1 MSQLN
6 PQQLQAVRNTEG
18 PLLVLAGAGSGKTS
32 VITQKI
38 AWLINNESYNPG
50 SICAVTFTNKAAREM
65 RERVGKLL
73 SKEASE
79 GLHISTFHSL
89 GLRIIRE
96 ETEALGYKRNFS
108 ILDSDDCANVV
119 RDIMRSDTSGDKTL
133 PDKVRWQISS
143 WKNDMVLPNQAI
155 SECDNNPVMQLAAR
169 VYPEYQQHLQAFN
182 ALDFDDLILL
192 PVKLFNEQPE
202 SLQKWRMRIQYLLV
216 DEYQDTNSC
225 QYQLVSQLVSA
236 HRRLTVVGDDDQSI
250 YAWRGAK
257 PENLALLQDDFVDL
271 TVIKLEQ
278 NYRSS
283 GRVLKAANAVI
294 ANNEHVFEKRLWSEL
309 GYGDP
314 IRVLPTDNEQ
324 REAELVVADIQ
335 SQIFQKKNRFSDY
348 AILYRS
354 NHQSRVLEKILRERN
369 LPYYLSGGT
378 SFFDRTEIKDLLAYM
393 RLVSNDNDDAAFL
406 RCVETP
412 KRHIGPATLAKL
424 GQYAGDREISLLQAC
439 SELGLEQVMQS
450 NAIARVRHFSEWI
463 NELAVEAEDVSANVI
478 LERIIKDSDYENWL
492 RELHK
497 DNKAVKR
504 RMENIADL
512 QDWIRNISSEDG
524 NLQKIVSGLM
534 LRDMLE
540 RSDEEEDANQIA
552 LMTLHAAKGL
562 EFPHVY
568 IVGMEENLLPHHNSL
583 DDHGISEERRLTYV
597 GITRAKQTLTF
608 TYARKRKRGGDMVDC
623 EPSRFLTEIPEEDL
637 QWAGREQ
644 LEPEEKQARGLAH
657 LDGLRSMLE

>member
-1 MSQLN
+1 MSRLN
-6 PQQLQAVRNTEG
+6 PQQQQAVCHTEG

-38 AWLINNESYNPG
+38 AWLITNEGYDPA

-65 RERVGKLL
+65 RERVRKLL
-73 SKEASE
+73 SKEAGE

-96 ETEALGYKRNFS
+96 ETETLGYKRNFS
-108 ILDSDDCANVV
+108 ILDSDDCTNIV
-119 RDIMRSDTSGDKTL
+119 RDILRSDTSGDKTL

-143 WKNDMVLPNQAI
+143 WKNDLILPNHAI
-155 SECDNNPVMQLAAR
+155 TECGNDPIKQLSAR
-169 VYPEYQQHLQAFN
+169 VYPDYQQHLQAFN

-192 PVKLFNEQPE
+192 PVTLFNEHPE
-202 SLQKWRMRIQYLLV
+202 CMHKWRKRIQYLLV

-225 QYQLVSQLVSA
+225 QYQLVSKLVSA

-257 PENLALLQDDFVDL
+257 PENLALLKDEFNDL

-294 ANNEHVFEKRLWSEL
+294 ANNAHVFEKRLWSEL

-314 IRVLPTDNEQ
+314 IRILPTDNEA
-324 REAELVVADIQ
+324 REAELVIADIQ
-335 SQIFQKKNRFSDY
+335 SQLFQKKTRFSDY

-354 NHQSRVLEKILRERN
+354 NHQSRALEKILRERN

-378 SFFDRTEIKDLLAYM
+378 SFFDRTEIKDLLAYL
-393 RLVSNDNDDAAFL
+393 RLAANDNDDAAFL

-412 KRHIGPATLAKL
+412 KRHIGPATLSKL
-424 GQYAGDREISLLQAC
+424 GNYAGERQISLLQAC
-439 SELGLEQVMQS
+439 SELGLEQVMHA

-463 NELAVEAEDVSANVI
+463 NELGVEAEDVSASVI
-478 LERIIKDSDYENWL
+478 LDRIIKDSDYENWL

-504 RMENIADL
+504 RMENIRDL

-524 NLQKIVSGLM
+524 DLQKVVSGLM

-540 RSDEEEDANQIA
+540 RSDDDDGANQIA

-568 IVGMEENLLPHHNSL
+568 MIGVEENLLPHHNSL
-583 DDHGISEERRLTYV
+583 DDHGIAEERRLTYV
-597 GITRAKQTLTF
+597 GITRAQQTLTLS
-608 TYARKRKRGGDMVDC
+608 YARKRKRGGELIGC
-623 EPSRFLTEIPEEDL
+623 EPSRFLSELPEDDI

>member
-1 MSQLN
+1 LSHLN
-6 PQQLQAVRNTEG
+6 PQQLQAVRHTEG

-38 AWLINNESYNPG
+38 AWLISNEGYEPT

-65 RERVGKLL
+65 RERVRKLL
-73 SKEASE
+73 GKEAGQ

-96 ETEALGYKRNFS
+96 ETETLGYKRNFS
-108 ILDSDDCANVV
+108 ILDSDDCTNIV
-119 RDIMRSDTSGDKTL
+119 RDILRTDTSGDKSL

-143 WKNDMVLPNQAI
+143 WKNDLILPGHAI
-155 SECDNNPVMQLAAR
+155 NECGNDPIKQLAAR
-169 VYPEYQQHLQAFN
+169 VYPDYQHHMQAFN

-192 PVKLFNEQPE
+192 PVTLFNEHPE
-202 SLQKWRMRIQYLLV
+202 CMQKWRKRIQYLLV

-225 QYQLVSQLVSA
+225 QFQLVSKLVSV

-257 PENLALLQDDFVDL
+257 PENLALLNDEFNDL

-294 ANNEHVFEKRLWSEL
+294 ANNAHVFEKRLWSEL

-314 IRVLPTDNEQ
+314 IRILPTDNEA
-324 REAELVVADIQ
+324 REAELVIADIQ
-335 SQIFQKKNRFSDY
+335 SQLFQKKTRFSDY

-378 SFFDRTEIKDLLAYM
+378 SFFDRTEIKDLLAYL
-393 RLVSNDNDDAAFL
+393 RLVANEDDDAAFL

-412 KRHIGPATLAKL
+412 KRHIGPATLKKL
-424 GQYAGDREISLLQAC
+424 GSYASERKISLLQAC

-463 NELAVEAEDVSANVI
+463 NELGIEAEDVSASVI
-478 LERIIKDSDYENWL
+478 LDRIIKDSDYENWL

-497 DNKAVKR
+497 DSKAVKR
-504 RMENIADL
+504 RMDNIGDL
-512 QDWIRNISSEDG
+512 QDWIRNISSENGD
-524 NLQKIVSGLM
+524 LHKVVSGLM

-540 RSDEEEDANQIA
+540 RSDDDEGVNQIA

-568 IVGMEENLLPHHNSL
+568 MIGVEESLLPHYNSL
-583 DDHGISEERRLTYV
+583 DDHGIAEERRLTYV
-597 GITRAKQTLTF
+597 GITRAQQTLTL
-608 TYARKRKRGGDMVDC
+608 TYARKRKRGGELIGC
-623 EPSRFLTEIPEEDL
+623 EPSRFLSELPEDDI

-657 LDGLRSMLE
+657 LNGLRSMLE